1 MSRNN
6 ISKQFRY
13 ANTQW
18 HTHKTYCGIMAYN
31 HSKVAIHHCH
41 AEVHVSYARIA
52 ATARAIGNTRAL
64 NERRLLMHAVAE
76 ELVVFHTFES
86 TTDTS
91 TLGCAWHTSGMHAR
105 VDVAYVAMCVRIAA
119 TKCASSAMHK
129 TALKQKRMVGRWSL
143 ENVRCVSSSWHCEST
158 RVESWGS

>member
-6 ISKQFRY
+6 ISPQIRY
-13 ANTQW
+13 AITQW

-31 HSKVAIHHCH
+31 HSKLAIHHCH
-41 AEVHVSYARIA
+41 AEVHVPYARIA

-64 NERRLLMHAVAE
+64 RERRTPHAVVE
-76 ELVVFHTFES
+76 ELVVFHAFGS

-129 TALKQKRMVGRWSL
+129 TALKQKRMVGRCGSL
-143 ENVRCVSSSWHCEST
+143 KT
-158 RVESWGS
+158 

>member
-6 ISKQFRY
+6 ISPQIRY
-13 ANTQW
+13 AIAQW
-18 HTHKTYCGIMAYN
+18 HTQKTYCGIMAYN
-31 HSKVAIHHCH
+31 HSKLAIHHCH
-41 AEVHVSYARIA
+41 AEVHVPYARIA
-52 ATARAIGNTRAL
+52 ATARAIGNTPAL
-64 NERRLLMHAVAE
+64 RERRTPHAVVE
-76 ELVVFHTFES
+76 ELVVFHAFGS

-129 TALKQKRMVGRWSL
+129 AALKQKGMVGRCGSL
-143 ENVRCVSSSWHCEST
+143 KT
-158 RVESWGS
+158 